1 MLKNFG
7 WKTIK
12 KYKLEIAMLT
22 PLVLYIIGLTFV
34 PIFNTILMS
43 FQDPLTKEF
52 GTLDNYKYIFG
63 RPEFK
68 DAFKNTLL
76 ITAIGLTLEMTF
88 GLIIALMLMKKFRGR
103 GLFRA
108 VLLVPLGVPTLV
120 SAVMLTYVFNTNGYL
135 NELLYRLNL
144 IQVPIDWAGGGMK
157 TILMIVVADMW
168 KVTPMIVLLL
178 LAGLESISDDVYE
191 ASAIDGASTWQTFW
205 NVTLPLLKPSI
216 TIALILRAIDAFR
229 IFELPMVLAGRST
242 PVLST
247 YAYQEYNSYNN
258 PYTSAAGS
266 TILLVLI
273 LIFILGYLFIVERE
287 KGVK

>member
-1 MLKNFG
+1 VLKNFG

-88 GLIIALMLMKKFRGR
+88 GLIIALMLMKQFRGR

>member
-1 MLKNFG
+1 MKKLS
-7 WKTIK
+7 WRTVK

-34 PIFNTILMS
+34 PIFNTIYMS
-43 FQDPLTKEF
+43 FQDPITKEF

-76 ITAIGLTLEMTF
+76 ITAIGLTLEMTV
-88 GLIIALMLMKKFRGR
+88 GLVIALMLTKKFRGR

-144 IQVPIDWAGGGMK
+144 IQVPIDWAGGGLK

-178 LAGLESISDDVYE
+178 LAGLESIGEDVYE
-191 ASAIDGASTWQTFW
+191 ASAMDGASTWQTFW
-205 NVTLPLLKPSI
+205 HVTLPLLKPSI
-216 TIALILRAIDAFR
+216 TIALIIRAIDAFR

-266 TILLVLI
+266 TILLMLI
-273 LIFILGYLFIVERE
+273 LVFILGYLFIVERE
-287 KGVK
+287 KGVE

>member
-1 MLKNFG
+1 VLRTFG

-12 KYKLEIAMLT
+12 KYKLEIAMLS
-22 PLVLYIIGLTFV
+22 PLVLYIIGLTFI
-34 PIFNTILMS
+34 PIFNTIYMS
-43 FQDPLTKEF
+43 FQDSVSQEF
-52 GTLDNYKYIFG
+52 GTLANYKYIFG

-68 DAFKNTLL
+68 DAFRNTLA
-76 ITAIGLTLEMTF
+76 ITAISLTLEMAV
-88 GLIIALMLMKKFRGR
+88 GLTIALMLTKKFRGR
-103 GLFRA
+103 GMFRA
-108 VLLVPLGVPTLV
+108 VLLIPLGVPTLV

-144 IQVPIDWAGGGMK
+144 IQVPIDWASGGIK
-157 TILMIVVADMW
+157 TILMIVFADMW
-168 KVTPMIVLLL
+168 KVTPIIVLLL
-178 LAGLESISDDVYE
+178 LAGLESINDDVYE

-205 NVTLPLLKPSI
+205 NITLPLLKPSI

-273 LIFILGYLFIVERE
+273 LIFIIGYLFIVERE

>member
-1 MLKNFG
+1 VLKNFG

>member
-1 MLKNFG
+1 
-7 WKTIK
+7 
-12 KYKLEIAMLT
+12 
-22 PLVLYIIGLTFV
+22 
-34 PIFNTILMS
+34 
-43 FQDPLTKEF
+43 
-52 GTLDNYKYIFG
+52 
-63 RPEFK
+63 
-68 DAFKNTLL
+68 
-76 ITAIGLTLEMTF
+76 
-88 GLIIALMLMKKFRGR
+88 
-103 GLFRA
+103 
-108 VLLVPLGVPTLV
+108 
-120 SAVMLTYVFNTNGYL
+120 
-135 NELLYRLNL
+135 
-144 IQVPIDWAGGGMK
+144 
-157 TILMIVVADMW
+157 MIVVADMW